1 MLLYTKNIEDKN
13 IKISKLQFY
22 IYAKI
27 FMQYSVLYKYIY
39 TVYTVYI
46 KKEINL
52 SIVIFL

>member
-39 TVYTVYI
+39 IQYI
-46 KKEINL
+46 QYILKKR
-52 SIVIFL
+52 